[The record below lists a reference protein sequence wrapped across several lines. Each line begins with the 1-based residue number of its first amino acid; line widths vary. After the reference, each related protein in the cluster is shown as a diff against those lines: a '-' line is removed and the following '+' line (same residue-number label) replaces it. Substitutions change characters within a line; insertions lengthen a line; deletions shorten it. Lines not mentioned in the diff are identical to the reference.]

1 MTGTAQI
8 TGPAAYSLPQR
19 LAAEWLGSMLLT
31 FTAISPVILARQ
43 VLGAPLALAVLMDAL
58 AVGFVLF
65 VLIEVLEPVSYCHIN
80 PAVTLA
86 MMASG
91 HLEVRVGLW
100 YIPFQFLGGLVGVL
114 ASHLMFF
121 HQPFFHLLSLS
132 AVHRQGGPYF
142 AELVGTFVLVLVIYG
157 GMARHSRQIGLT
169 VGLLVG
175 GFLITTSST
184 MFANPQVTLARVF
197 TFSAAGIS
205 PVDALFFMIMEVVG
219 ALAAVK
225 AADFLFKPKGE
236 AACCPAPA
244 GLQTGI
250 DLGPPGPGACCPGTG
265 SGAPL
270 APAGLEQPFV
280 TGVLET
286 PAGKVPQVDHRLSPA
301 DRRGGILVRLSWK
314 RNNYRVDPGLYA
326 LGRPG
331 PESPVL
337 VTSNYKLSFDCL
349 RSALAGH
356 RAWILVLDTGGINV
370 WCAAGKGSFGTEELA
385 RRVRGHGLDKVVSHR
400 RLILPQKGAPGVAA
414 HRLKSLCG
422 FSAGYGPVR
431 ARDLPA
437 YLEAGG
443 KAEPAMRRVEFTL
456 AERAVLIP
464 VEVVQALKYYIF
476 IIPLLILLSGAAGPG
491 DFWSSAWEHGA
502 PACAALLLGLLA
514 GAVVT
519 PLLLPWLPGRAF
531 SLKGLWPGLAAA
543 LVFLVFNL
551 DRLNSLSGRLETA
564 AWLLIIPALGSF
576 LALNFTGA
584 STYTSLSGVR
594 KEMRRAMPLIAGAGL
609 VGTALGLAGMLLV

>member
-1 MTGTAQI
+1 MTGNHPSP
-8 TGPAAYSLPQR
+8 GPAAYSLPQR
-19 LAAEWLGSMLLT
+19 LAAEGLGSLLLT
-31 FTAISPVILARQ
+31 VTAISPIILARQ

-65 VLIEVLEPVSYCHIN
+65 VLIEILEPVSYCHIN

-86 MMASG
+86 MMVSG

-142 AELVGTFVLVLVIYG
+142 AELVGTFVLVLAIYG
-157 GMARHSRQIGLT
+157 CMARRSRQLGLT
-169 VGLLVG
+169 LGLLVG

-184 MFANPQVTLARVF
+184 MFANPQVTLSRVF

-205 PVDALFFMIMEVVG
+205 PTDALFFMVMEVVG

-225 AADFLFKPKGE
+225 AADFLFEAKGE
-236 AACCPAPA
+236 AACRPAPA
-244 GLQTGI
+244 GLQTSI
-250 DLGPPGPGACCPGTG
+250 DLVPPGPGACCPGTG
-265 SGAPL
+265 DGPGL
-270 APAGLEQPFV
+270 VPAGLDQAFV

-286 PAGKVPQVDHRLSPA
+286 PAGKIPRVDHRLSPA
-301 DRRGGILVRLSWK
+301 DRWGSLLVRLSWK
-314 RNNYRVDPGLYA
+314 RNHYRVDPGLYG

-337 VTSNYKLSFDCL
+337 VTANYKLSFDCL

-356 RAWILVLDTGGINV
+356 AAWILVLDTGGINV

-385 RRVRGHGLDKVVSHR
+385 RRVRGHQLAKVVSHR
-400 RLILPQKGAPGVAA
+400 RLVLPQKGAPGVAA
-414 HRLKSLCG
+414 YRLKSLCG
-422 FSAGYGPVR
+422 FSAAYGPVR

-443 KAEPAMRRVEFTL
+443 KADPAMRRVEFPL

-464 VEVVQALKYYIF
+464 VEVVQALKYYLF
-476 IIPLLILLSGAAGPG
+476 IVPLIILLSGAAGPG
-491 DFWSSAWEHGA
+491 EFWSAAWEHGA
-502 PACAALLLGLLA
+502 PACLALFLALAA

-531 SLKGLWPGLAAA
+531 SLKALWPGLAAD
-543 LVFLVFNL
+543 LGFLLLSL
-551 DRLNSLSGRLETA
+551 DRLDSLAGLLETV

-594 KEMRRAMPLIAGAGL
+594 KEMRRAMPLLAGAGL
-609 VGTALGLAGMLLV
+609 VGTGLGLAGMLMV